1 MTPPKKQ
8 SPQPSVV
15 SGREWAWAVVT
26 SLLVM
31 ALVSVPYLVGLAHST
46 PQMQFGGFLFG
57 LDDMHSYLAKMR
69 FGARDGWLLQLVYT
83 GEPHAG
89 GVAYAHFLALGKLA
103 ALISG
108 EGAHV
113 SAQMLVI
120 AYHAARIVCG
130 LLLLVVLYRFAAE
143 FLEKPSQRRLAWA
156 LAALAGGLGWVLL
169 VLSPAGEAALPVEF
183 YVPEAFGILSLYGL
197 PHLALAR
204 ALLLGGWM
212 LLFRA
217 EERRS
222 VGYAAAAG
230 LLWGGMSVIV
240 PFYAALLGV
249 LIAARLAGLWII
261 QRRAPWVQMQIAVL
275 AGALPVALLAYNV
288 WLFSSNPVFAAWSA
302 QNLLVS
308 PPPRDYLLA
317 YGLLLA
323 LAIPGAVGLARG
335 AAIPPPDALR
345 ASRSPSPHVERGPGG
360 EAASRRL
367 LLLIWPPLG
376 LLLAYAPVNVQR
388 RLLEGVIVPLSILA
402 ALGVWRLLGERPA
415 SGKAAGWRLRQIGLA
430 ALIMLCFPS
439 TVLLLAGG
447 ALTAAR
453 PAWPIYHPADEI
465 EALRWLDQHAP
476 PDSLVLATFES
487 GNVIPAYAGVRVY
500 VGHGPETL
508 RATLKRQQAQA
519 FFLGGMTNGTRR
531 ALLREAGIDYVW
543 IGPPEQLSA
552 CTATCF
558 NAPLLGLEPVY
569 QSGRYAIYAVRED
582 SP

>member
-1 MTPPKKQ
+1 LP
-8 SPQPSVV
+8 
-15 SGREWAWAVVT
+15 
-26 SLLVM
+26 
-31 ALVSVPYLVGLAHST
+31 
-46 PQMQFGGFLFG
+46 
-57 LDDMHSYLAKMR
+57 
-69 FGARDGWLLQLVYT
+69 
-83 GEPHAG
+83 
-89 GVAYAHFLALGKLA
+89 A
-103 ALISG
+103 AS
-108 EGAHV
+108 
-113 SAQMLVI
+113 
-120 AYHAARIVCG
+120 
-130 LLLLVVLYRFAAE
+130 
-143 FLEKPSQRRLAWA
+143 
-156 LAALAGGLGWVLL
+156 
-169 VLSPAGEAALPVEF
+169 
-183 YVPEAFGILSLYGL
+183 
-197 PHLALAR
+197 
-204 ALLLGGWM
+204 
-212 LLFRA
+212 
-217 EERRS
+217 
-222 VGYAAAAG
+222 
-230 LLWGGMSVIV
+230 
-240 PFYAALLGV
+240 
-249 LIAARLAGLWII
+249 
-261 QRRAPWVQMQIAVL
+261 
-275 AGALPVALLAYNV
+275 LAYNA

-302 QNLLVS
+302 QNLLAS
-308 PPPRDYLLA
+308 PPPGDYLLA
-317 YGLLLA
+317 YGLLVA
-323 LAIPGAVGLARG
+323 LAIPGAVGLARAGGG
-335 AAIPPPDALR
+335 AQPVTPTLTLPLQ
-345 ASRSPSPHVERGPGG
+345 GGG
-360 EAASRRL
+360 ENRAGQGNGLSSRRL

-552 CTATCF
+552 CSATCF

-569 QSGRYAIYAVRED
+569 QGGRYAIYAVRED